1 MQAQPQRVSGRAVGA
16 VMFIAALAVTI
27 AWIVIRVFFTVQPAE
42 GEPSGATM
50 TASSNAVGSM
60 AERAA
65 PRPITKPFDHVIVLS
80 IDGLRA
86 DAVEDAVR
94 RGRPGF
100 AALLEGP
107 HTLEARTDPDITVTL
122 PNHTGMVTGRLFKG
136 PQGHN
141 WLPNDLPPTIVEGG
155 TLHAAHGAYVPSM
168 WDVAHDHGLLTG
180 MIASK
185 EKFILYD
192 NTYREEQGAPDA
204 VAPDH
209 GRAKLDV
216 VELAFRGEGV
226 ERKAEAALDRAAAD
240 GRRSLWFLHFA
251 DTDFTGHG
259 KTWDMTPGS
268 DYLACVDRM
277 DALVDRLV
285 GHVGSNPSLKGRTAI
300 IMTADHGGGAPPLS
314 HTVHDSPLNFRIP
327 FVVWTGDGAAGDLYA
342 LSPTR
347 SRPSASERMTAT
359 GGAPIRN
366 ADAGNC
372 ALWLLGLPSIP
383 TSTVG
388 AEQDLLAGWS
398 RTDR

>member
-1 MQAQPQRVSGRAVGA
+1 MQQQPQRVSGRAVGA
-16 VMFIAALAVTI
+16 VMFIAALVVTV
-27 AWIVIRVFFTVQPAE
+27 AWIVIRVFFTTQPPE
-42 GEPSGATM
+42 ATPDAPASPM
-50 TASSNAVGSM
+50 NASST
-60 AERAA
+60 A
-65 PRPITKPFDHVIVLS
+65 PRAIAQPFDHVVVLS

-100 AALLEGP
+100 STLLKGP

-155 TLHAAHGAYVPSM
+155 TLHAAHGSYVPSM

-185 EKFILYD
+185 DKFILYD
-192 NTYREEQGAPDA
+192 NSYREEQGAPDA
-204 VAPDH
+204 IAPDH
-209 GRAKLDV
+209 GRAKLDI

-226 ERKAEAALDRAAAD
+226 ERKAEAALDRAAID

-251 DTDFTGHG
+251 DTDLAGHG
-259 KTWDMTPGS
+259 TTWDMTPGS
-268 DYLACVDRM
+268 AYLACVDRM

-285 GHVGSNPSLKGRTAI
+285 RHIEGNPSLRGRTAI
-300 IMTADHGGGAPPLS
+300 VMTADHGGGAPPLS
-314 HTVHDSPLNFRIP
+314 HTVAESPLNFRIP
-327 FVVWTGDGAAGDLYA
+327 FVVWTGDGAAADLYD
-342 LSPTR
+342 LSPMR
-347 SRPSASERMTAT
+347 ARPAASERMTAA
-359 GGAPIRN
+359 GGSPIRN

-398 RTDR
+398 RPAR

>member
-1 MQAQPQRVSGRAVGA
+1 MQQQPQRVSGRAVGA
-16 VMFIAALAVTI
+16 VMFIAALAVTV
-27 AWIVIRVFFTVQPAE
+27 AWIVIRIFFTTQPVE
-42 GEPSGATM
+42 GEPDAAAASAGAP
-50 TASSNAVGSM
+50 AV
-60 AERAA
+60 A
-65 PRPITKPFDHVIVLS
+65 PRAITTPFDHVVVLS

-100 AALLEGP
+100 AALLKGP

-141 WLPNDLPPTIVEGG
+141 WLPNDLPPTIAEGG
-155 TLHAAHGAYVPSM
+155 TLHAAHGSYVPSM

-192 NTYREEQGAPDA
+192 NSYREEQGRTDA
-204 VAPDH
+204 TGADDGTRKIDLVSFAL
-209 GRAKLDV
+209 RS
-216 VELAFRGEGV
+216 EGV
-226 ERKAEAALDRAAAD
+226 ARKTMAFLDEAAAQ
-240 GRRSLWFLHFA
+240 GRRSLSFIHFA
-251 DTDFTGHG
+251 DTDVTGHG
-259 KTWDMTPGS
+259 RTWDMTPGS
-268 DYLACVDRM
+268 PYLACVDRM

-285 GHVGSNPSLKGRTAI
+285 RHIEASPSLRGRTAMV
-300 IMTADHGGGAPPLS
+300 MTADHGGGAPPLS
-314 HTVHDSPLNFRIP
+314 HTVAESPLNFRIP
-327 FVVWTGDGAAGDLYA
+327 FVVWTGDGAAADLYD
-342 LSPTR
+342 LSPMR
-347 SRPSASERMTAT
+347 ARPAASERMTAT
-359 GGAPIRN
+359 GGSPIRN

-398 RTDR
+398 RPAR